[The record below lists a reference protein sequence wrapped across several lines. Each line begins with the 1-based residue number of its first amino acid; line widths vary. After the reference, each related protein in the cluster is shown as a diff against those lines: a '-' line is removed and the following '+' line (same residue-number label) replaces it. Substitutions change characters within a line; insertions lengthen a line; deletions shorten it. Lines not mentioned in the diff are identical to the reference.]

1 MGHVQI
7 VKTPSGDEMVVIPKA
22 EYDALLRL
30 ATEAAEEAAEDA
42 ADVAAYDAAM
52 AEIAADPDSR
62 LPVEISGFMLKGDRL
77 LAAIR
82 KWRGLTQVEVSAA
95 AGIAQGYLSDL
106 EAGRRHGSVETLRSL
121 AKAMN
126 VPESWLV

>member
-1 MGHVQI
+1 MGHVQV

-30 ATEAAEEAAEDA
+30 ATEAAEDA

-62 LPVEISGFMLKGDRL
+62 LPVEISGLMLKGDRL
-77 LAAIR
+77 IAAIR
-82 KWRGLTQVEVSAA
+82 KWRGLTSRLRHRLA
-95 AGIAQGYLSDL
+95 L
-106 EAGRRHGSVETLRSL
+106 RRAISPISRLGGGMAPSR
-121 AKAMN
+121 
-126 VPESWLV
+126 P

>member
-1 MGHVQI
+1 MGHVQV

-30 ATEAAEEAAEDA
+30 ATEAAEDA

-62 LPVEISGFMLKGDRL
+62 LPVEISGLMLKGDRL
-77 LAAIR
+77 IAAIR
-82 KWRGLTQVEVSAA
+82 KWRGLTQVEIAA
-95 AGIAQGYLSDL
+95 SAGIAQGYLSDL

>member
-22 EYDALLRL
+22 DYDELLRL
-30 ATEAAEEAAEDA
+30 AAESAEDA

-82 KWRGLTQVEVSAA
+82 KWRGLTQVEVAAA

>member
-30 ATEAAEEAAEDA
+30 ATEAAEDA

-62 LPVEISGFMLKGDRL
+62 LPAEISGLMLKGDRL

-82 KWRGLTQVEVSAA
+82 KWRGLTQVEVAA
-95 AGIAQGYLSDL
+95 SAGIAQGYLSDL

>member
-30 ATEAAEEAAEDA
+30 ATEAAEDA

>member
-22 EYDALLRL
+22 EYDELLRL
-30 ATEAAEEAAEDA
+30 ATEAAEDA

-52 AEIAADPDSR
+52 AEIAADPGP
-62 LPVEISGFMLKGDRL
+62 LPPQVSALMLKGDRL

-82 KWRGLTQVEVSAA
+82 KWRGLTQVEVSTA

-106 EAGRRHGSVETLRSL
+106 EAGRRHGSLETLRSL
-121 AKAMN
+121 AKAMD

>member
-30 ATEAAEEAAEDA
+30 ATEAAEDA

-52 AEIAADPDSR
+52 AEITADPDSR

-82 KWRGLTQVEVSAA
+82 KWRGLTQVEVAA
-95 AGIAQGYLSDL
+95 SAGIAQGYLSDL

>member
-30 ATEAAEEAAEDA
+30 ATEAAEDA

-62 LPVEISGFMLKGDRL
+62 LPGEISGFMLKGDRL

-106 EAGRRHGSVETLRSL
+106 EAGRRHGSLETLRSL
-121 AKAMN
+121 AKAMD

>member
-30 ATEAAEEAAEDA
+30 AAEAAEDA

-62 LPVEISGFMLKGDRL
+62 LPAAISGFMLKGDRL

-121 AKAMN
+121 SKAMN

>member
-22 EYDALLRL
+22 DYDALLRL
-30 ATEAAEEAAEDA
+30 AAEASEDA

-52 AEIAADPDSR
+52 AEIAADPDLR

-106 EAGRRHGSVETLRSL
+106 EAGRRHGSVETLKNL
-121 AKAMN
+121 ARAMD
-126 VPESWLV
+126 VPDNWLV

>member
-22 EYDALLRL
+22 EYDELLRL
-30 ATEAAEEAAEDA
+30 ATEAAEDA

-62 LPVEISGFMLKGDRL
+62 LPVEISGFLLKGDRL
-77 LAAIR
+77 LTAIR
-82 KWRGLTQVEVSAA
+82 KWRGLTQVEVSTA

-106 EAGRRHGSVETLRSL
+106 EAGRRHGSLETLRSL
-121 AKAMN
+121 AKAMD

>member
-1 MGHVQI
+1 VHQ
-7 VKTPSGDEMVVIPKA
+7 PSLQLA
-22 EYDALLRL
+22 ALEYLHHRKNRNLRL
-30 ATEAAEEAAEDA
+30 RRLINSTRYSAKEDA

-52 AEIAADPDSR
+52 AEIAADPDLR
-62 LPVEISGFMLKGDRL
+62 LPIEISGLMLKGDRL
-77 LAAIR
+77 IAAIR
-82 KWRGLTQVEVSAA
+82 KWRGLTQVEVAA
-95 AGIAQGYLSDL
+95 SAGIAQGYLSDL